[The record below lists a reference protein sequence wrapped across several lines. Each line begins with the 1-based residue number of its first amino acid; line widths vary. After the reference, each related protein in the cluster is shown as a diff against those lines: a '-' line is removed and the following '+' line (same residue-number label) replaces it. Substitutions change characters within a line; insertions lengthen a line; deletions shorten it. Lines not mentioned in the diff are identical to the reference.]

1 MDGNQSRLLLA
12 TPTQRNAS
20 LFTGGNDAN
29 WMFSVYFL
37 RKMGGNKNIWNPIRT
52 GQLGSWESRAFFH
65 LKVQFL
71 SKYPDNKPRL
81 FRKFYVVK
89 TNVQAKLEDPVAIAK
104 RRERHLSMTGGT
116 ERPHTTKKISAK
128 KRVLGTIFLFI
139 STIFI
144 TCKIKN
150 TYMNSFSA
158 MSLRLKRIGSVNIET
173 LFPWQPT
180 RIYKCR
186 YFETRSSL
194 SSYPSVN
201 TN

>member
-1 MDGNQSRLLLA
+1 MYFLEVLTKKKWPPRGLEGANWHGNMSAVGPPPVMDGNQSRLLLA

-29 WMFSVYFL
+29 WMFSVYFF

-71 SKYPDNKPRL
+71 LKYPDNKPRV

-89 TNVQAKLEDPVAIAK
+89 SNVPAKLEDPVAIAK

-128 KRVLGTIFLFI
+128 SVCWAQYFCLSPLF
-139 STIFI
+139 S
-144 TCKIKN
+144 
-150 TYMNSFSA
+150 
-158 MSLRLKRIGSVNIET
+158 
-173 LFPWQPT
+173 
-180 RIYKCR
+180 
-186 YFETRSSL
+186 
-194 SSYPSVN
+194 
-201 TN
+201 